1 MFLGIATTHRPA
13 TDLGF
18 LLGKNPARV
27 HEAELSFGRAIVCY
41 PQADEDRCEVAL
53 ILDVDPVR
61 LVRNRDAKT
70 VFEYVNDRPYVASS
84 FLSVAIARALGS
96 AMRGTSRERPEL
108 ADQAIPLEVTVG
120 PVPLRADPDL
130 PRRLFEPLG
139 WTVATEPSDEGRF
152 AALHLAG
159 TGRLADLLTQLYV
172 LIPALDREKHYW
184 VGEEEVAKLLSK
196 GGGWL
201 LTHPEREAI
210 VSGYLEGRRS
220 LVADA
225 MVRLREGDEAS
236 DPEGVPDPEDARE
249 RPIRLNERRL
259 NERRHDAVLAM
270 VAELGAATVADLGC
284 SEGRLTERLARQP
297 SLRRIVA
304 LDTSSVALKRAEA
317 RLAHLPEAQRAKVDL
332 LHGALGYRDR
342 RLDGVDVALLVEVVE
357 HIDPERLPL
366 ALSALF
372 ASRPRAVVIT
382 TPNREHNA
390 LFGLAEGEVR
400 HPDHRF
406 EWTRA
411 EFEAW
416 AGALGERDGYAVRF
430 LPVGDVEP
438 ERGPPTQM
446 AVLTLAEAAR

>member
-1 MFLGIATTHRPA
+1 MFLSLATTHRPA

-41 PQADEDRCEVAL
+41 PQAEEGRCEVAL
-53 ILDVDPVR
+53 ILDVDPVK
-61 LVRNRDAKT
+61 LVRNRDART

-84 FLSVAIARALGS
+84 FLSVAIARSLGT

-120 PVPLRADPDL
+120 PVPLRGDPDL

-139 WTVATEPSDEGRF
+139 WTVTTEPSDEGRF
-152 AALHLAG
+152 AALRLAG
-159 TGRLADLLTQLYV
+159 TARLADLLTQLYV

-196 GGGWL
+196 GGDWL
-201 LTHPEREAI
+201 PIHPERQAI

-225 MVRLREGDEAS
+225 MERLREGDEAS
-236 DPEGVPDPEDARE
+236 DAEEAPDPEEARE
-249 RPIRLNERRL
+249 RPIRL

-270 VAELGAATVADLGC
+270 VAELGAGTVADLGC
-284 SEGRLTERLARQP
+284 SEGRLTERLARL
-297 SLRRIVA
+297 SAIRRVVA
-304 LDTSSVALKRAEA
+304 MDTSSQVLTRVEA
-317 RLAHLPEAQRAKVDL
+317 RLARLPEAQRAKVDL

-342 RLDGVDVALLVEVVE
+342 RLDGVDVTLLVEVVE
-357 HIDPERLPL
+357 HIDSERLPL
-366 ALSALF
+366 AMSALF
-372 ASRPRAVVIT
+372 ASRPRALVVT
-382 TPNREHNA
+382 TPNREHNV
-390 LFGLAEGEVR
+390 LFGLGVGEMR

-406 EWTRA
+406 ELSRA

-416 AGALGERDGYAVRF
+416 AGALGEREGYALRL
-430 LPVGDVEP
+430 LPVGEVDP

-446 AVLTLAEAAR
+446 AVLTLTEGAR

>member
-1 MFLGIATTHRPA
+1 MFLSIATTHQPA

-18 LLGKNPARV
+18 LLSKNPARV
-27 HEAELSFGRAIVCY
+27 HEAELSFGRAIICY
-41 PQADEDRCEVAL
+41 PQAEEGRCEVAL
-53 ILDVDPVR
+53 ILDVDPVK

-84 FLSVAIARALGS
+84 FLSVAIARSLGT

-108 ADQAIPLEVTVG
+108 AARAIPLEVTVG

-139 WTVATEPSDEGRF
+139 LTVRTEPSDEGRF
-152 AALHLAG
+152 AALHLSG
-159 TGRLADLLTQLYV
+159 TARLADLLTQLYV

-196 GGGWL
+196 GGDWL
-201 LTHPEREAI
+201 PAHPEREAI

-225 MVRLREGDEAS
+225 MERLREGDEAS
-236 DPEGVPDPEDARE
+236 DAEEAPDLEEARE
-249 RPIRLNERRL
+249 RPIRL

-270 VAELGAATVADLGC
+270 VAELGAGTVADLGC
-284 SEGRLTERLARQP
+284 SEGRLTERLARL
-297 SLRRIVA
+297 SAIRRVVA
-304 LDTSSVALKRAEA
+304 MDTSSQVLTRAEA
-317 RLAHLPEAQRAKVDL
+317 RLARLPEAQRAKVDL

-342 RLDGVDVALLVEVVE
+342 RLDGMDVALLVEVVE

-366 ALSALF
+366 AMSALL
-372 ASRPRAVVIT
+372 ASRPRALVVT
-382 TPNREHNA
+382 TPNREHNV
-390 LFGLAEGEVR
+390 LFGLDKSEMR

-406 EWTRA
+406 EWNRA

-416 AGALGERDGYAVRF
+416 VEALGEREGYAVRL
-430 LPVGDVEP
+430 LPVGDVDP
-438 ERGPPTQM
+438 EHGPPTQM